1 MIIEYKPIG
10 FSIKFKGRVIKLNPK
25 QEEMAVSWVKKLGT
39 PYVEDRVFAKNFFK
53 DFKKV
58 LGIKEKVTAGD
69 FDFSEIIKY
78 VESEREKKA
87 NMPKEEK
94 KKLAAETK
102 VKREANKEKYGY
114 AMVDGEKIEIAN
126 YTAEP
131 SSIFMGR
138 GKHPLR
144 GSWKQGPKKED
155 IILNLSID
163 SKKPEGNWKEI
174 IWQPDFMWIA
184 SWYDILSGKKKYVW
198 FSDEAPMKQKKEI
211 RKFDRANELE
221 EKFEE
226 VKNYIM
232 KNLESNDLKTRKV
245 ATVCYL
251 IDAVCMRVGDEKDED
266 EADTVGATTLTKDN
280 IKILSKD
287 VVKFDFLGKDS
298 VRWEKEVQVPE
309 SVVNNLKEFVGEKSD
324 LIFVGIR
331 SEHVNEF
338 LGQVME
344 GLTSKV
350 FRTFSATRAVRDFLK
365 ETKIKRDDSEFYK
378 KYMAK
383 LANIESAKV
392 CNHKRTLPKS
402 WEGPLQRKIERLK
415 KAKKKAKENMKKYK
429 QKIKDTEKKYEERLS
444 KYESKL
450 ETYSGELKALKVKEE
465 TKSIKKRISSKRKA
479 IRKQKEMI
487 NKLKIKNVE
496 QMEKSKERMKQR
508 KERDRLSIEKQ
519 KLQIEEQKKSKDY
532 NLNTSLKSYIDP
544 RVYHKWAK
552 KVDYDWKKYYSKS
565 LQKKFSWLEEK

>member
-1 MIIEYKPIG
+1 MVTEYEPIG
-10 FSIKFKGRVIKLNPK
+10 FSIKFKGRAIKLNPK
-25 QEEMAVSWVKKLGT
+25 QEDMAVAWVKKLGT
-39 PYVEDRVFAKNFFK
+39 PYVEDKFFAKNFFR

-58 LGIKEKVTAGD
+58 LGLKEKVTAED

-78 VESEREKKA
+78 VESERERKA
-87 NMPKEEK
+87 NMSKKEK
-94 KKLAAETK
+94 KKLATERK

-114 AMVDGEKIEIAN
+114 AIVDGEKIEIAN

-144 GSWKQGPKKED
+144 GSWKQGPKQED
-155 IILNLSID
+155 IILNLSRD

-174 IWQPDFMWIA
+174 IWETNFMWIA
-184 SWYDILSGKKKYVW
+184 SWYDKLSGKKKYVW

-211 RKFDRANELE
+211 QKFDKANELE

-232 KNLESNDLKTRKV
+232 KNLESNDLRTRKV

-298 VRWEKEVQVPE
+298 VRWEKEVRVPE
-309 SVVNNLKEFVGEKSD
+309 SVVNNLKEFVGGKSD

-344 GLTSKV
+344 DLTSKV
-350 FRTFSATRAVRDFLK
+350 FRTFSATKAVRDFLK
-365 ETKIKRDDSEFYK
+365 ETKIKKDDSEFYK

-383 LANIESAKV
+383 LANIEAAKV

-402 WEGPLQRKIERLK
+402 WGGSLQRKVERLK
-415 KAKKKAKENMKKYK
+415 KAEKKAKENLNKYK
-429 QKIKDTEKKYEERLS
+429 QKIKDTKKKYEERLS

-450 ETYSGELKALKVKEE
+450 KKYNEELEMLKRKEE
-465 TKSIKKRISSKRKA
+465 SKSIKKRITSKRKT
-479 IRKQKEMI
+479 IRKQKELI
-487 NKLKIKNVE
+487 NKLKSKNVE
-496 QMEKSKERMKQR
+496 QMKNLKKKMKQR
-508 KERDRLSIEKQ
+508 KERDKLSIEKQ

-552 KVDYDWKKYYSKS
+552 KVGYDWKKYYSKS
-565 LQKKFSWLEEK
+565 LQKKFSWLEK

>member
-1 MIIEYKPIG
+1 MVTEYEPIG
-10 FSIKFKGRVIKLNPK
+10 FSIKFKGRAIKLNPK
-25 QEEMAVSWVKKLGT
+25 QEDMAVAWVKKLGT
-39 PYVEDRVFAKNFFK
+39 PYVEDKFFAKNFFR

-58 LGIKEKVTAGD
+58 LGLKEKVTAED

-78 VESEREKKA
+78 VESERERKA
-87 NMPKEEK
+87 NMSKKEK
-94 KKLAAETK
+94 KKLATERK

-114 AMVDGEKIEIAN
+114 AIVDGEKIEIAN

-144 GSWKQGPKKED
+144 GSWKQGPKQED
-155 IILNLSID
+155 IILNLSRD

-174 IWQPDFMWIA
+174 IWETDFMWIA
-184 SWYDILSGKKKYVW
+184 SWYDKLSGKKKYVW

-211 RKFDRANELE
+211 QKFDKANELE

-232 KNLESNDLKTRKV
+232 KNLESNDLRTRKV

-298 VRWEKEVQVPE
+298 VRWEKEVRVPE
-309 SVVNNLKEFVGEKSD
+309 SVVNNLKEFVGGKSD

-344 GLTSKV
+344 DLTSKV
-350 FRTFSATRAVRDFLK
+350 FRTFSATKAVRDFLK
-365 ETKIKRDDSEFYK
+365 ETKIKKDDSEFYK

-383 LANIESAKV
+383 LANIEAAKV

-402 WEGPLQRKIERLK
+402 WGGSLQRKVERLK
-415 KAKKKAKENMKKYK
+415 KAEKKAKENLNKYK
-429 QKIKDTEKKYEERLS
+429 QKIKDTKKKYEERLS

-450 ETYSGELKALKVKEE
+450 KKYNEELEMLKRKEE
-465 TKSIKKRISSKRKA
+465 SKSIKKRITSKRKT
-479 IRKQKEMI
+479 IRKQKELI
-487 NKLKIKNVE
+487 NKLKSKNVE
-496 QMEKSKERMKQR
+496 QMKNLKKKMKQR
-508 KERDRLSIEKQ
+508 KERDKLSIEKQ

-552 KVDYDWKKYYSKS
+552 KVGYDWKKYYSKS
-565 LQKKFSWLEEK
+565 LQKKFSWLEK

>member
-94 KKLAAETK
+94 KKLAAERK

-155 IILNLSID
+155 IILNLSLD

-383 LANIESAKV
+383 LANIEAAKV

-402 WEGPLQRKIERLK
+402 WEGSLQRKIERLK